1 MKGLITLAVVL
12 LIGYFIGVKWPQLG
26 QQVGL

>member
-1 MKGLITLAVVL
+1 MRGWITIIIVL